1 MCGRSAYKYQ
11 DRPVEETS
19 TAVVTCRDHTLNDVD
34 DDNKDDDDDDDD
46 DEEEEDED
54 EDDDDDDDD
63 DEEEEE
69 EDEDE
74 DDDDGVINN
83 DCDQLTSINR
93 LLVMF
98 YGEKVVLERL
108 LALLA

>member
-1 MCGRSAYKYQ
+1 VCGRSAYKYQ

-46 DEEEEDED
+46 EE
-54 EDDDDDDDD
+54 

>member
-46 DEEEEDED
+46 EE
-54 EDDDDDDDD
+54 